1 LEVADEER
9 EPSLVRCDLHV
20 HSLRSGAVD
29 LPVLNRLGNECY
41 SEPRAVYAQA
51 RRRGMDLVTLT
62 DHDTIE
68 GALEIASLPGTFV
81 SEEVTC
87 ELPGDRR
94 IHLGVWDISEAQH
107 RRIATLRHDAE
118 GLFAFLAEERVPFC
132 VNHLF
137 SALTGKREL
146 RDFHVALGSAPLLEA
161 RNGMMSSLVNSYATQ
176 AGTEIGMPAV
186 GGSDAHTLAS
196 VARAYT
202 VVEGASTREE
212 FLEGLRV
219 GRTIPAGTSGSYARL
234 TADVA
239 RVFAGGYLDNARHSL
254 AGAGAGARMA
264 VMLAAIPLLP
274 LMPLVTAAIYLH
286 ERAFATR
293 HWHEFQAAALRPS
306 RRPERPGP
314 WGAAPRPAVQP

>member
-1 LEVADEER
+1 
-9 EPSLVRCDLHV
+9 
-20 HSLRSGAVD
+20 VD

-41 SEPRAVYAQA
+41 SEPGAVYERA

-87 ELPGDRR
+87 ELPGDRE
-94 IHLGVWDISEAQH
+94 IHLGVWDITEAQH
-107 RRIATLRHDAE
+107 ERIAALRRDAE

-137 SALTGKREL
+137 SALTGSRKL
-146 RDFHVALGSAPLLEA
+146 RDLHLALGGAPLIEA
-161 RNGMMSSLVNSYATQ
+161 RNGMMSALVNSYATQ
-176 AGTEIGMPAV
+176 AGTEMGMPAV

-202 VVEGASTREE
+202 VVEAARCREE
-212 FLEGLRV
+212 FLEGLRC
-219 GRTIPAGTSGSYARL
+219 GLTIPAGTSGSYARL

-239 RVFAGGYLDNARHSL
+239 RVFAGGYLDNARGSL
-254 AGAGAGARMA
+254 AGPRAAARFGL
-264 VMLAAIPLLP
+264 MLAASPVLALLP
-274 LMPLVTAAIYLH
+274 LFTAAIYLH

-293 HWHEFQAAALRPS
+293 HWQEFQAAALRPS